1 MKQELSN
8 QLNQYLADSAVLYI
22 KLHNPI
28 EMWLDRILSPSM
40 NISKVFMTPCQKI
53 LDEVAEALKMHVETP
68 LASLKDY

>member
-28 EMWLDRILSPSM
+28 GMWLDRILSPSM
-40 NISKVFMTPCQKI
+40 NISKVFMTPCQRF
-53 LDEVAEALKMHVETP
+53 
-68 LASLKDY
+68 